1 MLFVRAKFVL
11 VAVTDGPRARLQTV
25 GSELATKRGMR
36 WKSDAVALNCSWIQG
51 ENPFRNTMRS
61 KQSHGISKAGRQTG
75 QTRLRSIQRRRAER
89 CGKESSKWH

>member
-61 KQSHGISKAGRQTG
+61 KQVMASLKRAARRVRHASVASSAGE
-75 QTRLRSIQRRRAER
+75 LSAVA
-89 CGKESSKWH
+89 KESSKWH